1 MGSLGERDLQWVPYW
16 RDRTGGSALRSAA
29 LYATASTRSF
39 STRRF
44 SMMNSCR
51 STPLLSEISRIEADG
66 FSDEILELAG
76 LIASLRRLG

>member
-1 MGSLGERDLQWVPYW
+1 MGSLGERDLQRTPYW
-16 RDRTGGSALRSAA
+16 RDRTGGSAPKSAA
-29 LYATASTRSF
+29 LYATASANSF

-51 STPLLSEISRIEADG
+51 STPLLPEISRIEADG